1 MCFRLALLG
10 LKNMC
15 LRWKTNVGHL
25 GSLMIISICSFNL
38 SYILI
43 LILSWFFLD
52 HFEFARSIYLFRRRW
67 GIASKRSI
75 RKFPSKCEQ
84 LEISFLQG
92 PLITFKQNHSAHYPL
107 SHQCISVLCLLTKA
121 YFVWKQIPLE
131 AHEMDLTLFTIK
143 KQKSKLMDMS
153 WQSAKGWSQVL
164 TLWCLQPTLTAVF
177 TKLV

>member
-15 LRWKTNVGHL
+15 LKWKTNIGHL

-52 HFEFARSIYLFRRRW
+52 HFELARSIYLFRRRW

-84 LEISFLQG
+84 LEISFFAQPAYNFQVKLFFTLTPQPPMYKCFMSPG
-92 PLITFKQNHSAHYPL
+92 KRLFDMETNSFKGTWNGFYTS
-107 SHQCISVLCLLTKA
+107 SN
-121 YFVWKQIPLE
+121 
-131 AHEMDLTLFTIK
+131 K
-143 KQKSKLMDMS
+143 KQKK
-153 WQSAKGWSQVL
+153 
-164 TLWCLQPTLTAVF
+164 
-177 TKLV
+177 